1 MKNKS
6 FSANEIK
13 CYRVTKKE
21 DIKVINEE
29 ILEEWKCKICQ
40 YLVFDPK
47 ICTVCNNPFCNEC
60 IQKFMEGQNKYKC
73 INKCQNANIRE
84 LNRMEKNYI
93 DNINL
98 RCSHKECTKFI
109 KYNDYKNHLEKYKFR
124 IYHCDNKPCN
134 KEGVLS
140 FIKEHSKI
148 CRYRMV
154 PCNLCNMTYRY
165 NNLDNHL
172 KECPQQPVQCVY
184 CDKIMIRNDFQTIHH
199 SENAKCLKKEFNKI
213 KNECEESKKLVKELE
228 KKMEEKDN
236 IINKQ
241 KVEIN
246 MLRESKNGLVHNE
259 EIKQHSNDDL
269 DKINE
274 NKKEPIDRQRNN
286 DKNQDIKNS

>member
-1 MKNKS
+1 MN
-6 FSANEIK
+6 F
-13 CYRVTKKE
+13 Y
-21 DIKVINEE
+21 
-29 ILEEWKCKICQ
+29 
-40 YLVFDPK
+40 
-47 ICTVCNNPFCNEC
+47 
-60 IQKFMEGQNKYKC
+60 
-73 INKCQNANIRE
+73 
-84 LNRMEKNYI
+84 
-93 DNINL
+93 
-98 RCSHKECTKFI
+98 
-109 KYNDYKNHLEKYKFR
+109 
-124 IYHCDNKPCN
+124 
-134 KEGVLS
+134 
-140 FIKEHSKI
+140 
-148 CRYRMV
+148 
-154 PCNLCNMTYRY
+154 
-165 NNLDNHL
+165 NLDNHL

-228 KKMEEKDN
+228 KKMEEKDK

-246 MLRESKNGLVHNE
+246 MLRESKNGLVRNE